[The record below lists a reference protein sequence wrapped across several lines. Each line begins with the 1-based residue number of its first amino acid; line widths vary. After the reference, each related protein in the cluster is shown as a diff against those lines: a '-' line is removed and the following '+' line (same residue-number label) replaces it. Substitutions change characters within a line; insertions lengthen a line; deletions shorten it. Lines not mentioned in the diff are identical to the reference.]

1 VGTATRP
8 DLLARTPILDVE
20 QAIRDACRRWQ
31 VRAIVCDP
39 FRWQR
44 SMQVLLDDGL
54 PVEEFAQTAQR
65 MTPATNALYEA
76 VVNRTVT
83 HSGDPRLNRHVGNA
97 TVRTD
102 STRHPRRQRIQ
113 TLHPSDRPRRV
124 RDHGARRR
132 DHRRHRPTAVGVR
145 RGVVTW

>member
-8 DLLARTPILDVE
+8 DRLARTSILDVE

-65 MTPATNALYEA
+65 MTPATT
-76 VVNRTVT
+76 RCTR
-83 HSGDPRLNRHVGNA
+83 PW
-97 TVRTD
+97 
-102 STRHPRRQRIQ
+102 STA
-113 TLHPSDRPRRV
+113 PS
-124 RDHGARRR
+124 
-132 DHRRHRPTAVGVR
+132 PTAVIPG
-145 RGVVTW
+145 